1 MPLSKPFYRII
12 RPFPDGEYLDRRA
25 GDERVYM
32 LSNDYASGRSV
43 LIRAYTLI
51 ERDLIELFDYIEP
64 CDANLSAY
72 SHRTYELLLRASTEF
87 ETNCKGI
94 LHANGY
100 ARPGGGNLDIMDYYK
115 IEKASRLSEYQVI
128 LNTWHPSRKI
138 FEPFKEWATGHTL
151 RWYRSYNTVKH
162 NRSTHFPEAS
172 LENVM
177 ASITA
182 LFAIL
187 FSQFYIF
194 ALNRYH
200 DIGTYTMDDDGSIYD
215 DSSLFSIIMPSSWS
229 SNEQY
234 DLDWDVVKATPNPID
249 KFSF

>member
-1 MPLSKPFYRII
+1 MPLPKPFYRII
-12 RPFPDGEYLDRRA
+12 RPFPDGEYLA
-25 GDERVYM
+25 PSTGDERVYI
-32 LSNDYASGRSV
+32 LSNDYSPDRSV

-64 CDANLSAY
+64 CDANLPTY

-100 ARPGGGNLDIMDYYK
+100 TRPAGGNLDVTDYYK

-128 LNTWHPSRKI
+128 LNAWHPIRKI
-138 FEPFKEWATGHTL
+138 FEPFKEWATGQPL

-162 NRSTHFPEAS
+162 NRSMHFPEAS

-187 FSQFYIF
+187 FSQYYSF

-200 DIGTYTMDDDGSIYD
+200 NIGDYTVDDDGSIHD
-215 DSSLFSIIMPSSWS
+215 DSSLFSIITPSSWS

-234 DLDWDVVKATPNPID
+234 DFDWNVVRATPNPID

>member
-12 RPFPDGEYLDRRA
+12 RPFSDGEYLQSSTD
-25 GDERVYM
+25 DETVYI
-32 LSNDYASGRSV
+32 LSNDYASDRSV

-64 CDANLSAY
+64 CDANFSTY

-100 ARPGGGNLDIMDYYK
+100 TRPVRGNLDITDYCK
-115 IEKASRLSEYQVI
+115 IEKASRLSKYQVI
-128 LNTWHPSRKI
+128 FNTWHPSRKT
-138 FEPFKEWATGHTL
+138 FRPLQEWATTHTL
-151 RWYRSYNTVKH
+151 PWYQSYNAVKH
-162 NRSTHFPEAS
+162 DRSVNFREAS
-172 LENVM
+172 LGNVM

-194 ALNRYH
+194 ALNHYH
-200 DIGTYTMDDDGSIYD
+200 NIGTYTVDDDGSIYD

-229 SNEQY
+229 SHEQY
-234 DLDWDVVKATPNPID
+234 DFDWEAVKATPNPID